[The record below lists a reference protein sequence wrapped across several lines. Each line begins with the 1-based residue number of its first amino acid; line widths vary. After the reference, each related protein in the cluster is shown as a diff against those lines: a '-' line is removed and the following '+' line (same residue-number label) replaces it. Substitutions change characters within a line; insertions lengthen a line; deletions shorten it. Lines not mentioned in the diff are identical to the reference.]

1 MNMRLKQI
9 SLSLLS
15 ALILSF
21 PLALSAASIEASG
34 QAIIY
39 NSDIEDARYRATEQ
53 AIKQAVLQ
61 SSALLM
67 SHDKLD
73 NGQLS
78 SSMHLQ
84 ASGYAESTKILSE
97 VISDNILKVRISTD
111 ITDEMQCRNG
121 ATNLYKKSVGI
132 TGFALQTPQQASLG
146 ALHNIPRAFPKSL
159 TNEINRQ
166 GYLHAL
172 AATNIRIYPDLINA
186 PTSTNVDGS
195 LTDVARIGE
204 DLGVQYVISGV
215 IRDIDEVNPK
225 HPDEDTP
232 LNSLLKW
239 ANKETN
245 ERNMMLDI
253 YIYDGFSGAL
263 LFEESYQ
270 ESGDWTPDRN
280 KKMGFGSS
288 AFWKTSYGH
297 IVQQVLWQISLDASE
312 KLRCQ
317 PFVANIFRTEGN
329 KIHINAGSLSGIK
342 KGDKFNV
349 YRRYEIFDQLQNAQ
363 TQLNNANI
371 NVTIT
376 QVQPN
381 FAIGELAVDARI
393 LNVQQQDVVIAW

>member
-1 MNMRLKQI
+1 M
-9 SLSLLS
+9 
-15 ALILSF
+15 SF

>member
-1 MNMRLKQI
+1 MRLKQI